1 VFSDR
6 GEDLLMRRPRTTS
19 RTLLAMLVAASSIF
33 GATSCGI
40 SSAMSSESTANEYCA
55 VMSDSVGLYVGNHV
69 TQMGYPIGEVRRIE
83 PRATDVKV
91 VFSLDQGRPIPAEV
105 RAVTRSPSILADR
118 ALELV
123 GNYTG
128 GPKLRPAECIPLS
141 KTSTPLSIAQIIGSA
156 TDFVNAVNPEGSTNI
171 ADALKGIDQAM
182 SGQGDRVNQLMSR
195 SSRLMDSPDEAI
207 SQMGEITR
215 NVAELTSMLRNNR
228 ADLKTIVTD
237 LPSVAPNALKSLQ
250 GAYEFDAPV
259 ADLMTAVNDI
269 EIELGPEFQS
279 ALDATS
285 ELMRIASPHYKGI
298 ANMLNPLPRWIS
310 GINGERPDATEG
322 GFAKRANNHPFIVL
336 PYRPPLFRIPTPNGL
351 LACGAMN
358 ASAPGS
364 CADVAGRPYAVDVA
378 LLQYVLT
385 EAQRR

>member
-1 VFSDR
+1 
-6 GEDLLMRRPRTTS
+6 MRRRGGHK
-19 RTLLAMLVAASSIF
+19 RAGLAVVVATVSVV
-33 GATSCGI
+33 GVTSCD
-40 SSAMSSESTANEYCA
+40 SAAPRAAGEYCA

-83 PRATDVKV
+83 PRAMDVKV
-91 VFSLDQGRPIPAEV
+91 VFSLDNGRPIPAGV

-118 ALELV
+118 SLELV

-128 GPKLRPAECIPLS
+128 GPKLSPAQCIPLAN
-141 KTSTPLSIAQIIGSA
+141 TSTPLSIAQIIGSA
-156 TDFVNAVNPEGSTNI
+156 TDFVNAVHPEGSTNI
-171 ADALKGIDQAM
+171 ADALRGIDQAM
-182 SGQGDRVNQLMSR
+182 AGQGDRLNLLMSR
-195 SSRLMDSPDEAI
+195 SSQLLDHPDQAI
-207 SQMGEITR
+207 AQMGEITR
-215 NVAELTSMLRNNR
+215 NVAELTSMLRDR
-228 ADLKTIVTD
+228 RGDLKTIVTD
-237 LPSVAPNALKSLQ
+237 LPSVAPNALATMQ
-250 GAYEFDAPV
+250 GAYEFDPPV
-259 ADLMTAVNDI
+259 ADLMTMVNDI

-285 ELMRIASPHYKGI
+285 ELMRMASPHYKGI

-310 GINGERPDATEG
+310 GINGEPPGATEG
-322 GFAKRANNHPFIVL
+322 GLAKRANNRPFIVL

-364 CADVAGRPYAVDVA
+364 CADIAGRPYAVDVA

>member
-1 VFSDR
+1 MQWIYRANRVVVTA
-6 GEDLLMRRPRTTS
+6 G
-19 RTLLAMLVAASSIF
+19 LAVASIW

-40 SSAMSSESTANEYCA
+40 SSAMSTDSANEYCA
-55 VMSDSVGLYVGNHV
+55 IMSDSVGLYVGNHV

-83 PRATDVKV
+83 PRASDVKV
-91 VFSLDQGRPIPAEV
+91 VFSLDTGRPIPEEV

-123 GNYTG
+123 GNYTD
-128 GPKLRPAECIPLS
+128 GPKLRPAECIPMNR
-141 KTSTPLSIAQIIGSA
+141 TSTPLSIAEIIGSA

-171 ADALKGIDQAM
+171 ADSLKGIDQAM
-182 SGQGDRVNQLMSR
+182 SGQGDRLNQLMSR
-195 SSRLMDSPDEAI
+195 SSQLLDSPDRAI
-207 SQMGEITR
+207 SQLGQITR
-215 NVAELTSMLRNNR
+215 NVAELTSMVRDNR
-228 ADLKTIVTD
+228 ADIKTIVTD
-237 LPSVAPNALKSLQ
+237 LPSAVPNALSSLE
-250 GAYEFDAPV
+250 GAYEFDAPFV
-259 ADLMTAVNDI
+259 DLITIVNDI
-269 EIELGPEFQS
+269 EIELGPEFQT
-279 ALDATS
+279 ALDATG

-310 GINGERPDATEG
+310 GVNGEPPGATEG

-336 PYRPPLFRIPTPNGL
+336 PYRPPLFRIPTANGL

>member
-1 VFSDR
+1 
-6 GEDLLMRRPRTTS
+6 MRWLGNGNRV
-19 RTLLAMLVAASSIF
+19 VATAVVAVSSIW

-40 SSAMSSESTANEYCA
+40 SSAMSTESATEYCA
-55 VMSDSVGLYVGNHV
+55 IMADSVGLYVGNHV

-83 PRATDVKV
+83 PRPAGVKV
-91 VFSLDQGRPIPAEV
+91 DFSLEEGRPIPAGV

-118 ALELV
+118 SLELV
-123 GNYTG
+123 GNYSD
-128 GPKLRPAECIPLS
+128 GPTLQPAECIPLNR
-141 KTSTPLSIAQIIGSA
+141 TSTPLSIAQIIGSA
-156 TDFVNAVNPEGSTNI
+156 NDFVDAVSPEGSTNL
-171 ADALKGIDQAM
+171 ADALNGIDQAM
-182 SGQGDRVNQLMSR
+182 SGQGDRLNQLMSR
-195 SSRLMDSPDEAI
+195 SSRLMDSPDQAI
-207 SQMGEITR
+207 AQMGEITR
-215 NVAELTSMLRNNR
+215 NVAQLTTMLRENR

-237 LPSVAPNALKSLQ
+237 MPSVAQNGLTALE
-250 GAYEFDAPV
+250 GAYEFDAPFV
-259 ADLMTAVNDI
+259 ELMSIVNDI
-269 EIELGPEFQS
+269 EIELGPEFQT

-310 GINGERPDATEG
+310 GVNGEPPGATEG
-322 GFAKRANNHPFIVL
+322 GFAKHANNHPFIVL

>member
-1 VFSDR
+1 
-6 GEDLLMRRPRTTS
+6 MRRLGS
-19 RTLLAMLVAASSIF
+19 NKALALAVTIASTV
-33 GATSCGI
+33 GATSCGV
-40 SSAMSSESTANEYCA
+40 SSAVSSDAVASEYCA

-83 PRATDVKV
+83 PHPSEVRV
-91 VFSLDQGRPIPAEV
+91 VFSLDGGRAIPADV

-118 ALELV
+118 SLELV

-128 GPKLRPAECIPLS
+128 GPKLQSAQCIPLNR
-141 KTSTPLSIAQIIGSA
+141 TSTPLSIAQIIGSA
-156 TDFVNAVNPEGSTNI
+156 NDFVNAVNPEGSTNV
-171 ADALKGIDQAM
+171 ADSLKGIDQAM
-182 SGQGDRVNQLMSR
+182 SGQGDRLNQLMSR
-195 SSRLMDSPDEAI
+195 SSKLLDNPDQAI

-215 NVAELTSMLRNNR
+215 NVAELTSMLRDNR
-228 ADLKTIVTD
+228 GQLKTIVSD
-237 LPSVAPNALKSLQ
+237 LPSVAPNTLKSLQ

-269 EIELGPEFQS
+269 ESELGPEFQS

-285 ELMRIASPHYKGI
+285 ELIRIASPHYKGI

-310 GINGERPDATEG
+310 GINGEPPGATDG
-322 GFAKRANNHPFIVL
+322 GLAKRANNHPFIVL

-385 EAQRR
+385 EAQHRCRTG

>member
-1 VFSDR
+1 
-6 GEDLLMRRPRTTS
+6 MRTPRKNK
-19 RTLLAMLVAASSIF
+19 TLALAMAVASTI
-33 GATSCGI
+33 GATSCGV
-40 SSAMSSESTANEYCA
+40 SSAVSSQSNTNDFCA
-55 VMSDSVGLYVGNHV
+55 IMSDSVGLYVGNHV
-69 TQMGYPIGEVRRIE
+69 TQMGYPIGEVRQIE

-91 VFSLDQGRPIPAEV
+91 VFSLDGGRPIPADV

-123 GNYTG
+123 GNYGT
-128 GPKLRPAECIPLS
+128 GPKLQPAQCVPLNR
-141 KTSTPLSIAQIIGSA
+141 TSTPLSIAQIIGSA

-171 ADALKGIDQAM
+171 ADSLKGIDQAM
-182 SGQGDRVNQLMSR
+182 SGQGDRLNQLMTR
-195 SSRLMDSPDEAI
+195 SSKLMDNPDQAI
-207 SQMGEITR
+207 AQMGEITR
-215 NVAELTSMLRNNR
+215 NVAELTSMVRDNR
-228 ADLKTIVTD
+228 GDLKTILTD

-259 ADLMTAVNDI
+259 ADLMTAVVDI
-269 EIELGPEFQS
+269 ENELGPEFQS
-279 ALDATS
+279 ALDATG
-285 ELMRIASPHYKGI
+285 ELIRIASPHYKGI

-310 GINGERPDATEG
+310 GINGEPPGATEG
-322 GFAKRANNHPFIVL
+322 GLAKRANNHPFIVL
-336 PYRPPLFRIPTPNGL
+336 PYRPPLFRIPTANGL

>member
-1 VFSDR
+1 
-6 GEDLLMRRPRTTS
+6 MRS
-19 RTLLAMLVAASSIF
+19 VLALVATIASAV
-33 GATSCGI
+33 GTTSCGI
-40 SSAMSSESTANEYCA
+40 SSAMSESTASEYCA
-55 VMSDSVGLYVGNHV
+55 FMSDSVGLYVGNHV
-69 TQMGYPIGEVRRIE
+69 TQMGYPIGEVRRID
-83 PRATDVKV
+83 PRPTDVKV
-91 VFSLDQGRPIPAEV
+91 YFSLDGGRPIPKDI

-123 GNYTG
+123 GNYTD
-128 GPKLRPAECIPLS
+128 GPKLEPADCIPLN

-171 ADALKGIDQAM
+171 ADSLRGIDQAM
-182 SGQGDRVNQLMSR
+182 SGQGDRLNQLMSR
-195 SSRLMDSPDEAI
+195 SSRLLDNPDQAI
-207 SQMGEITR
+207 AQMGEITR
-215 NVAELTSMLRNNR
+215 NVAELTSMLRDNR
-228 ADLKTIVTD
+228 GDIKTIVTD

-269 EIELGPEFQS
+269 EIELGPEIQS
-279 ALDATS
+279 VLDATG
-285 ELMRIASPHYKGI
+285 ETMRIASPHYKGI

-310 GINGERPDATEG
+310 GINGELPGATEG
-322 GFAKRANNHPFIVL
+322 GFAKHANNHPFIVL

-364 CADVAGRPYAVDVA
+364 CADVGGRPYAVDVA

>member
-1 VFSDR
+1 
-6 GEDLLMRRPRTTS
+6 
-19 RTLLAMLVAASSIF
+19 VAIPVIF
-33 GATSCGI
+33 GVTSFGF
-40 SSAMSSESTANEYCA
+40 SSQPVANEYCA
-55 VMSDSVGLYVGNHV
+55 VMSDSVGLYVGNYV
-69 TQMGYPIGEVRRIE
+69 TQMGYPIGEVRSIE

-91 VFSLDQGRPIPAEV
+91 VFSIEESRPVPEEV

-128 GPKLRPAECIPLS
+128 GPKLQPAECIPLNQ
-141 KTSTPLSIAQIIGSA
+141 TSTPLSIAQIIGSA
-156 TDFVNAVNPEGSTNI
+156 TDFVKAVNPEESTNI
-171 ADALKGIDQAM
+171 ADALQGVDQAI

-195 SSRLMDSPDEAI
+195 SSRLLDNPDQAI
-207 SQMGEITR
+207 SQMGQITR
-215 NVAELTSMLRNNR
+215 NIAELSSMLRDNR

-237 LPSVAPNALKSLQ
+237 LPAVAQQALDALK

-259 ADLMTAVNDI
+259 ADLMTIVNDI
-269 EIELGPEFQS
+269 EAELGPEFQTS
-279 ALDATS
+279 LDMMG
-285 ELMRIASPHYKGI
+285 ELVRIASPHYKGI
-298 ANMLNPLPRWIS
+298 ANMLNPVARWIS
-310 GINGERPDATEG
+310 GVNGEPPGATEG
-322 GFAKRANNHPFIVL
+322 GLAKRANHHPFIVL

-364 CADVAGRPYAVDVA
+364 CLDVAGRPYAVDVA